1 MICYTLCFDKTTC
14 CTNQNNLLH
23 NIIKMTNQTSV
34 LFSTTSHTVIVQ
46 KRHFRHAYYLLQ
58 HVICNI
64 CQIDLSYVILSKR
77 FVIHVYHQNE
87 LSFTYVVTKR
97 LVIYVSKTSCHTSH
111 DGERQTQRLVV
122 HCIY

>member
-46 KRHFRHAYYLLQ
+46 KRHFRHAYYLLR

>member
-23 NIIKMTNQTSV
+23 NIIKMTYQTSV
-34 LFSTTSHTVIVQ
+34 LFSTNSHIVIVQ
-46 KRHFRHAYYLLQ
+46 KQHFRHAYYLLR

-64 CQIDLSYVILSKR
+64 CQNDLSYVILSKR
-77 FVIHVYHQNE
+77 FVIHVYHQNK
-87 LSFTYVVTKR
+87 LLFTYVVTKR
-97 LVIYVSKTSCHTSH
+97 LVIYVSKMSCHTSH